1 MLNLLGHGEPAQ
13 QSVSPVVFPK
23 LQDFVWQKLVFVL
36 TSHLGQAARVAGSFH
51 LSDLARMVTM
61 HGPKLFDPDHRQ
73 PYKYF
78 QLLLLCGR
86 FERAI
91 NYLAKH
97 AGHGDLTP
105 AVHFALALHHYGA
118 LRTRPGPA
126 VVQAMRV
133 QQAPGG
139 GVALAM
145 GDGAGAGAGAGSG
158 AGGRLP
164 AMSPAL
170 GLHGSSSSLM
180 PGGHGHGDTAS
191 GLSLPGSSATLDAFL
206 WLVRRCVACGVEG
219 TPERC
224 APHHTTP
231 LTLACVPL
239 CLYAC
244 VAQPG
249 RGWREQGGAGGDGAA
264 SRPE

>member
-1 MLNLLGHGEPAQ
+1 MVCLYCGSQKSGDGGSTQDPFQREVLNLLGHGEPAQ

-36 TSHLGQAARVAGSFH
+36 TSHLGEAAGVTTRFQ
-51 LSDLARMVTM
+51 LPDLARMVTM
-61 HGPKLFDPDHRQ
+61 HGPQLFDPDHRQ

-126 VVQAMRV
+126 VVQAMRA

-139 GVALAM
+139 GGGVAM
-145 GDGAGAGAGAGSG
+145 GEGIGTGAGAGAG

-164 AMSPAL
+164 AMSPSL
-170 GLHGSSSSLM
+170 GIAASSSSLLAA
-180 PGGHGHGDTAS
+180 GGHGDGTS
-191 GLSLPGSSATLDAFL
+191 SLTLPGASSNATLDAFL
-206 WLVRRCVACGVEG
+206 WLVRCWR
-219 TPERC
+219 
-224 APHHTTP
+224 
-231 LTLACVPL
+231 LA
-239 CLYAC
+239 
-244 VAQPG
+244 
-249 RGWREQGGAGGDGAA
+249 
-264 SRPE
+264 